1 MASAAISLWRH
12 NPHAALFPAD
22 QQRVTSSTLKGRT
35 GGPERTRQ
43 YCMDWKPRG
52 LAPSTLPYL
61 QHDEEADDLG
71 LVVETSCQGGG
82 PGERRKGKAREE
94 V

>member
-1 MASAAISLWRH
+1 
-12 NPHAALFPAD
+12 
-22 QQRVTSSTLKGRT
+22 
-35 GGPERTRQ
+35 
-43 YCMDWKPRG
+43 MDWKPRG